1 MTACRARTTA
11 RRSVV
16 LFRREPGS
24 LAQPAH
30 GYQPTASA
38 ALPRFPAPAECAAL
52 PEQLQQPWPQSPGP
66 CVLDPREP
74 ASPVGVTPPVVCPRR
89 LAPVFVTPSTAGF
102 ESVRSGLP

>member
-16 LFRREPGS
+16 PFRREPLS

-30 GYQPTASA
+30 GYQPSASA
-38 ALPRFPAPAECAAL
+38 APPPFRAPAECAAL
-52 PEQLQQPWPQSPGP
+52 PEQLQQPWPQSLGR

-74 ASPVGVTPPVVCPRR
+74 ASPAGVIPPVVCLRR
-89 LAPVFVTPSTAGF
+89 RAPVFVTPSTAGF
-102 ESVRSGLP
+102 